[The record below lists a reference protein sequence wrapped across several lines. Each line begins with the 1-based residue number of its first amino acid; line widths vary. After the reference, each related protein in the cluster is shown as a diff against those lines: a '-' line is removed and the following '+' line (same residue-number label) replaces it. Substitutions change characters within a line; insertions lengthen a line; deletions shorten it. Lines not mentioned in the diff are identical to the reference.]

1 MDISSPVS
9 GRKSYTYIVSDS
21 TGAETGPLNLEQ
33 ILALVRSGQVSGA
46 TWVKRDDQE
55 HWGTAADFSEL
66 RTKDTALSPN
76 EAASGSISSVNKLD
90 PLAAE
95 MEQSEFAKPIR
106 NGGNWFFWVAALSL
120 INTIAVATGNDWG
133 FALGLQL
140 TYFIGLT
147 SDLWGTHGNAIALVG
162 NLLLVGG
169 FIWFGIAGYGRKF
182 VPYFLGVFI
191 YAGDTILSLLSLHVL
206 TIGIHGWALYCMVK
220 GLTAF
225 MKTGQRKWPSTLL
238 SGAALTAVV
247 VVGAIVLAGA
257 SGVKQALAAKED
269 SGEQTNDVAEVTAPE
284 LYVHDAEFDGYSP
297 LTNGLSVLV
306 KLPSGKVVAVMDTIS
321 LASAKKDGKELAAAD
336 LKTALKQW
344 TLMQDH
350 DHGKKV
356 EVEGPLSTKITSGD
370 DSREGIMALNLK
382 LPSSAQEAVTPL
394 QLRTNPPVENEVV
407 YLLTP
412 IWTGDVYEY
421 DRRQGVLSPEQ
432 AKGFVGVTLGE
443 WVDDNLLEGAIVL
456 DKEGK
461 LVGLVPRMNL
471 NRKGKLP
478 SVTAMS
484 VEHLKEL

>member
-1 MDISSPVS
+1 MDIPSLMS
-9 GRKSYTYIVSDS
+9 GRNSHTYIVSDS

-33 ILALVRSGQVSGA
+33 ILALVRSGQVTGA
-46 TWVKRDDQE
+46 TWVKRNDQE
-55 HWGTAADFSEL
+55 HWGTAADFPEL
-66 RTKDTALSPN
+66 KTKDTALSPN
-76 EAASGSISSVNKLD
+76 EAASGAISHGAKVD

-95 MEQSEFAKPIR
+95 MEQSEYAKPIR

-147 SDLWGTHGNAIALVG
+147 SDLWGAHGNAIALAG

-169 FIWFGIAGYGRKF
+169 FIWFGIAGYSRKF
-182 VPYFLGVFI
+182 APYFLGVFI

-206 TIGIHGWALYCMVK
+206 TIGIHAWALYCMVK
-220 GLTAF
+220 GLSAF

-257 SGVKQALAAKED
+257 SGVKQALASKQED
-269 SGEQTNDVAEVTAPE
+269 GKQTVDVAAVMEPD
-284 LYVHDAEFDGYSP
+284 LYVHNAEFDGYSP

-306 KLPSGKVVAVMDTIS
+306 KLPSGKVVAVMDTLS
-321 LASAKKDGKELAAAD
+321 LASTNKDGKELAAAD
-336 LKTALKQW
+336 MKTALKQW
-344 TLMQDH
+344 TMVMDH
-350 DHGKKV
+350 DHNKKV
-356 EVEGPLSTKITSGD
+356 EIAGPLSTNITSGA
-370 DSREGIMALNLK
+370 DSGAGIMALNLK
-382 LPSSAQEAVTPL
+382 TPPTAKESVAPL

-421 DRRQGVLSPEQ
+421 DRRQGVLGPEQ

-443 WVDDNLLEGAIVL
+443 WVDDTLLEGAIVL

-471 NRKGKLP
+471 DRKGKLP